1 MRFELP
7 WTKPK
12 RSSNIVWIDLG
23 DLGDLV
29 NPDGP
34 HEQWQDHGLGLLR
47 TILHQNGIQ
56 TDVVSTRAVASWDQ
70 LRKQIAGY
78 DMALMNVRSYTF
90 PSGRKAAEIFKQV
103 NPSGLV
109 LAGGMHATVAPD
121 EMLAEPWF
129 DHVVQGPGEKIIV
142 DLVQAPGTFARLV
155 KGIGAASMAEWP
167 MIDRTLWPKPAS
179 RKTSS
184 KFNWPMEPECGWGP
198 PPVATMITSR
208 VCPWQCVFCNE
219 NSYIPNMGRKP
230 VDAVIDELNF
240 LDRKWGVGSAVIH
253 DSMFFQNP
261 SWLKEWIE
269 KYPRNA
275 NKQWSYW
282 AAGRS
287 DTVRQWPDL
296 FEALVRETNWNLI
309 SIGFESGSDPVLQLL
324 NKECTEEDN
333 DFAIDLLNRI
343 GDDMVREGK
352 EPPKFWSN
360 IMLGIPGETR
370 EDAFK
375 TMRMLKRMKRVFPSI
390 SYYAPYPGSALGF
403 QLIAEG
409 KSLMSNDN
417 YHRFPGD
424 EKVKGVDYAFYR
436 ELLAGKYD
444 AEVNRGLTS
453 EEQRRG
459 YAGLYAQALSKA

>member
-1 MRFELP
+1 MSFSWP
-7 WTKPK
+7 WTKQK
-12 RSSNIVWIDLG
+12 AKIVWIDLG

-29 NPDGP
+29 HPKGP

-56 TDVVSTRAVASWDQ
+56 TDIVSTRAVTSWDQ
-70 LRKQIAGY
+70 LARQVTGY

-90 PSGRKAAEIFKQV
+90 PAGKKAAEVFKEV
-103 NPSGLV
+103 NPHGLV
-109 LAGGMHATVAPD
+109 LAGGMHATVAAD
-121 EMLAEPWF
+121 EMLEVPAF
-129 DHVVQGPGEKIIV
+129 DKICQGAGEKIIV
-142 DLVQAPGTFARLV
+142 DLVRDPAAFPRLFSGPSAP
-155 KGIGAASMAEWP
+155 SMAEWP

-179 RKTSS
+179 RSLARH
-184 KFNWPMEPECGWGP
+184 FNWPLEPECGWGP
-198 PPVATMITSR
+198 APVATILTSR

-219 NSYIPNMGRKP
+219 SSYVPNMGRKP
-230 VDAVIDELNF
+230 VDQVIDELNY
-240 LDRKWGVGSAVIH
+240 LDDHYGVGSVVIH

-269 KYPRNA
+269 KYPRKA
-275 NKQWSYW
+275 NKRWSYW
-282 AAGRS
+282 AAGRA

-296 FEALVRETNWNLI
+296 FETLVRETNWNMI
-309 SIGFESGSDPVLQLL
+309 SIGFESGSDRILRLL

-333 DFAIDLLNRI
+333 NFAIDLVNRI
-343 GDDMVREGK
+343 GDDMARQGK
-352 EPPKFWSN
+352 QPPRFWSN
-360 IMLGIPGETR
+360 IMLGIPGETP

-409 KSLMSNDN
+409 KSLMSKDN

-424 EKVKGVDYAFYR
+424 EKVKGVDYQFYR
-436 ELLAGKYD
+436 DLLAGKYD
-444 AEVNRGLTS
+444 AEINRGLS
-453 EEQRRG
+453 PEEQARG
-459 YAGLYAQALSKA
+459 YQGLYARALAKA